1 MCTQVLLSGMHTAD
15 VRYTATQGKQ
25 LLAGLH
31 LANKQSWFA
40 GTHFNLVEA
49 LVFTRPG
56 QVDFSIINGNFIVKE
71 GEMLTVDIPVRAIA
85 NSS

>member
-1 MCTQVLLSGMHTAD
+1 MYGALQHRASSYLPAINILEFAS
-15 VRYTATQGKQ
+15 
-25 LLAGLH
+25 H